1 MSPQK
6 SGQKSAGT
14 ITVAGPRGPVSI
26 GADHEPFVI
35 AEMSGNHNGDLERA
49 LDIVRAAAETGAHA
63 VKIQT
68 YTADTITLDV
78 DSPRFRLSADH
89 PLWPNR
95 RLYDLYTEA
104 HTPWDWHEPIFSLA
118 NELGLIAFSAPFD
131 PTAVDFL
138 VGLGVPLMKQASSE
152 ITDLPLIRA
161 IAGTGL
167 PTIISTGTATLGE
180 IDAALRAARQTGN
193 EDVVVLSCTASYPA
207 PPEVSNLRGIP
218 VLRDGL
224 DVQVGLSDHT
234 LGIGASVAA
243 VALGATV
250 IEKHLTLDRADG
262 GVDADFSLD
271 PGEFAALVTETRI
284 AWQAMGEATV
294 GPKEIEAEG
303 LRFRRSLFVTRDV
316 KAGELVGPDNVRSV
330 RPADGMPPD
339 SFRDIEGRV
348 FRVDVEMGTPMSLD
362 LL

>member
-1 MSPQK
+1 MSLEAIQVGATGEP
-6 SGQKSAGT
+6 GT
-14 ITVAGPRGPVSI
+14 RTIGP
-26 GADHEPFVI
+26 DHEPFVI

-49 LDIVRAAAETGAHA
+49 LDIVRAAADAGAHA

-78 DSPRFRLSADH
+78 DSPMFRLSADH

-104 HTPWDWHEPIFSLA
+104 HTPWDWHEPIFALA
-118 NELGLIAFSAPFD
+118 QELGLLGFSAPFD

-138 VGLGVPLMKQASSE
+138 HGLGVPMIKSASSE
-152 ITDLPLIRA
+152 ITDLPLIRS
-161 IAGTGL
+161 IAATGL
-167 PTIISTGTATLGE
+167 PTIISTGTATMGE
-180 IDAALRAARQTGN
+180 IDAAVRAARETGN
-193 EDVVVLSCTASYPA
+193 ERLVVLACTASYPA
-207 PPEVSNLRGIP
+207 PPEASNLRGIP
-218 VLRDGL
+218 VLRDAL

-271 PGEFAALVTETRI
+271 PGEFASLVREAKI
-284 AWQAMGEATV
+284 AWQAMGEARI

-303 LRFRRSLFVTRDV
+303 LRFRRSLFVSRDV
-316 KAGELVGPDNVRSV
+316 KAGEKVAADNVRSV

-348 FRVDVEMGTPMSLD
+348 FREDVPMGTPMSLD

>member
-1 MSPQK
+1 MTTAPGGASR
-6 SGQKSAGT
+6 T
-14 ITVAGPRGPVSI
+14 IKVGDRLVGPE
-26 GADHEPFVI
+26 HEPFVI

-49 LDIVRAAAETGAHA
+49 LDIVRAAAESGAHA

-78 DSPRFRLSADH
+78 DSPMFRLSADH

-104 HTPWDWHEPIFSLA
+104 HTPWDWHEPIFDLARSL
-118 NELGLIAFSAPFD
+118 GMVAFSAPFD

-138 VGLGVPLMKQASSE
+138 TGLGVPLIKSASSE
-152 ITDLPLIRA
+152 ITDLPLIRK

-180 IDAALRAARQTGN
+180 IDQAVRAARETGN
-193 EDVVVLSCTASYPA
+193 DDVVVLACTASYPA
-207 PPEVSNLRGIP
+207 PPESSNLRGIP

-250 IEKHLTLDRADG
+250 IEKHFTLSRDDG

-271 PGEFAALVTETRI
+271 PSEFTALVRETRI
-284 AWQAMGEATV
+284 AWQALGSARV
-294 GPKEIEAEG
+294 GPTESEREG

-316 KAGELVGPDNVRSV
+316 KAGEKVSADNVRSV

-339 SFRDIEGRV
+339 SFREIEGRE
-348 FRVDVEMGTPMSLD
+348 FRVDVPMGTPMSLD

>member
-1 MSPQK
+1 MTAEKNS
-6 SGQKSAGT
+6 SRT
-14 ITVAGPRGPVSI
+14 ITVKGPNGDVPIGP
-26 GADHEPFVI
+26 DHEPFVI

-78 DSPRFRLSADH
+78 DSPMFRLSADH

-118 NELGLIAFSAPFD
+118 NDLGMIAFSAPFD

-138 VGLGVPLMKQASSE
+138 VSLGVPLMKQASSE
-152 ITDLPLIRA
+152 ITDLPLTHK

-180 IDAALRAARQTGN
+180 IDAAARAARGVGN
-193 EDVVVLSCTASYPA
+193 DDIVVLACTASYPA
-207 PPEVSNLRGIP
+207 PPEASNLRGIP

-224 DVQVGLSDHT
+224 DAQIGLSDHT

-243 VALGATV
+243 VAMGATV

-271 PGEFAALVTETRI
+271 PGEFTALVRETKI
-284 AWQAMGEATV
+284 AWQALGEARI
-294 GPKEIEAEG
+294 GPKRIEAEG
-303 LRFRRSLFVTRDV
+303 LRFRRSLFVSRDV
-316 KAGELVGPDNVRSV
+316 KAGEAVSADNVRSV
-330 RPADGMPPD
+330 RPADGMKPD
-339 SFRDIEGRV
+339 SFGEIEGRV
-348 FRVDVEMGTPMSLD
+348 FRQDVAMGTPMSLD